1 MRKLRTL
8 VFGAMAGALAF
19 TTQAKAEWPEK
30 PIQFIIPFGGGADVE
45 GRMIAKAMSE
55 VLGQPV
61 LPHDLRRTYAQLAYK
76 AGADL
81 RQVQLSLGHSSIRT
95 TEIYLG
101 LDQDFANAPGDLLDI
116 SL

>member
-1 MRKLRTL
+1 IADSAELRP
-8 VFGAMAGALAF
+8 GA
-19 TTQAKAEWPEK
+19 
-30 PIQFIIPFGGGADVE
+30 FIFFSIRRNGTPGSARITPQGVRDIVARRSRD
-45 GRMIAKAMSE
+45 I
-55 VLGQPV
+55 LGKQV

-101 LDQDFANAPGDLLDI
+101 LDQDFANAPGDLLEI